1 MSFGE
6 HQAMTGVLTIEL
18 RDSQGALVDQ
28 RRVHNLITRGGKEL
42 LANLLMGKVDALPN
56 AWTIAVGT
64 GATQAQMADA
74 ALATPVD
81 GADDRGPRV
90 EVLDQGGTSV
100 VRATVTATLPERKQ
114 GEVQPLTE
122 AGIRIKTK
130 AGVEGILFNRV
141 TFAPVNRGPNMVM
154 TLSWEITF

>member
-1 MSFGE
+1 
-6 HQAMTGVLTIEL
+6 MTGVLTIEL

-28 RRVHNLITRGGKEL
+28 RRVHNLITRGGKKL

-64 GATQAQMADA
+64 GSTQAQMADV
-74 ALATPVD
+74 ALAIPVD
-81 GADDRGPRV
+81 GADARV
-90 EVLDQGGTSV
+90 DVIAPDDTSV
-100 VRATVTATLPERKQ
+100 VWATVTATLPERKQ

-141 TFAPVNRGPNMVM
+141 IFAPVNRGPNMQM